1 VNLRY
6 PSAVVLTI
14 MTIVVARPDWAGA
27 QTSSARLEVGG
38 QVASTRSS
46 QFDETDVGF
55 GARLSWL
62 PVGWVGVEAEVND
75 YPGDFPGQRPFSR
88 GRVEG
93 LFGATMGGRFGHVRP
108 FGRLRPGFVS
118 FREASE
124 PFACILIFPPPLAC
138 TLAAGTT
145 LLAVDIGGGVEV
157 QATPRTFFRVDAGDL
172 LLKYPGTVLDNNG
185 MARQGS
191 FFSSNF
197 RFAAGAGWKF

>member
-1 VNLRY
+1 
-6 PSAVVLTI
+6 
-14 MTIVVARPDWAGA
+14 MTIVVARPNSAGA
-27 QTSSARLEVGG
+27 QPRAARLEAGA

-46 QFDETDVGF
+46 QFDATDVGF

-62 PVGWVGVEAEVND
+62 PAGWVGVEAEVNG
-75 YPGDFPGQRPFSR
+75 YPGDFPGQRPFSS

-93 LFGATMGGRFGHVRP
+93 LFGTTVGGRFGAVRP

-138 TLAAGTT
+138 TLASGAT
-145 LLAVDIGGGVEV
+145 LFALDIGGGVEV
-157 QATPRTFFRVDAGDL
+157 QATPRTFLRVDAGDL
-172 LLKYPGTVLDNNG
+172 LLKYPGTVLDTNG